1 MLSFKQ
7 AWLSLTED
15 QKKFSI
21 LIFVMMFF
29 SMILEALSIGIIL
42 PLLSIFLKGNLDS
55 SAFSY
60 FFTFFGNPKGNEL
73 IYVGLF
79 VTMGI
84 FLVKNIY
91 LIFFQWCQIKFIQ
104 KLNVEISDKLFKSYL
119 HRDYFFFL
127 KTNTAQL
134 IRNVTSEIASF
145 VEYINNALVL
155 FRETTVLIGITVI
168 LFYVDFFITF
178 IVLFLV
184 GIFSFLI
191 YRFTR
196 KKIAIFGKERILTD
210 GLLTKHFIQGL
221 TSVKDVKILNR
232 EDDLVGQVYKNLL
245 KRRKINIFIGLIG
258 SLPKYLFEILVV
270 CIFVLL
276 VFIMISMNKNFT
288 DIMQYLGLFAVAT
301 FRIIP
306 ATTRIVTSFQQTKF
320 RQPTVEN
327 LYEQLGDA
335 SNNAIKDSA
344 QRVNNKPIKFEKQIK
359 IEKLCFSYPTRDKFN
374 LSEISININK
384 GDFVGIV
391 GETGSGKS
399 TLINLLTGLL
409 NPTGGKLEVDEL
421 NIHSNLVS
429 WHKKIGYVPQ
439 SIYLLDDSIKKNI
452 AFGLEDKDINDNL
465 VKHAIKKAN
474 LNELVEKLP
483 NGMDTIVGEK
493 GIKFSGGQQ
502 QRIGIARSL
511 YHDPEILILDE
522 ATSSLDLSTEKKIMQ
537 SIQAL
542 KGKKTLIVVT
552 HRLSTVQHCDNI
564 FYISNGKIIKQG
576 SPKEVLDNL

>member
-1 MLSFKQ
+1 MLSLKQ
-7 AWLSLTED
+7 AWFSLTKD

-60 FFTFFGNPKGNEL
+60 FFTFFEKPKGNEL

-79 VTMGI
+79 VTMGVFLAKNI
-84 FLVKNIY
+84 FLV
-91 LIFFQWCQIKFIQ
+91 FFQWNQIKFIQ
-104 KLNVEISDKLFKSYL
+104 KLNVEISNKLFKSYL
-119 HRDYFFFL
+119 NREYLFFL

-134 IRNVTSEIASF
+134 IRNVTTEIGSF
-145 VEYINNALVL
+145 AEYINRVLV
-155 FRETTVLIGITVI
+155 FFGEITVLIGIAIV
-168 LFYVDFFITF
+168 LFYVDFLITF
-178 IVLFLV
+178 IVLLLV
-184 GIFSFLI
+184 SIFSFLI

-196 KKIAIFGKERILTD
+196 KKIAIFGKERILVD

-245 KRRKINIFIGLIG
+245 KSSKINIFNGLIG
-258 SLPKYLFEILVV
+258 ALPKFLFEMLIV
-270 CIFVLL
+270 CIFVIL

-288 DIMQYLGLFAVAT
+288 DIIQYLGLFAVAT

-306 ATTRIVTSFQQTKF
+306 ATSRIVTSYQQIKF
-320 RQPTVEN
+320 RQPTVNN
-327 LYEQLGDA
+327 LYEELVNA
-335 SNNAIKDSA
+335 SNNVVKDSA
-344 QRVNNKPIKFEKQIK
+344 QHVDKKPIKFEKQIK
-359 IEKLCFSYPTRDKFN
+359 IEKLCFFYPTRKKFN

-409 NPTGGKLEVDEL
+409 NPSKGKLEVDEI
-421 NIHSNLVS
+421 NIHSNLAS

-439 SIYLLDDSIKKNI
+439 SIYLLDDTIRKNI

-465 VKHAIKKAN
+465 VKQAAEKAN
-474 LNELVEKLP
+474 LNQLVEKLP

-493 GIKFSGGQQ
+493 GITFSGGQQ

-522 ATSSLDLSTEKKIMQ
+522 ATSSLDQSTEKKIMQ
-537 SIQAL
+537 SIQSL
-542 KGKKTLIVVT
+542 KRKKTLIIVT

-564 FYISNGKIIKQG
+564 FYISDGKIIRQG
-576 SPKEVLDNL
+576 SPKEVFDNF